1 MALVMYGI
9 VPPKTKCIY
18 PDKPIY
24 TLRARTLEHVC
35 EIYSLIASWWQTSCW
50 MGIQALQPS
59 SSQVVTWFGAI
70 YKLGF
75 VN

>member
-35 EIYSLIASWWQTSCW
+35 EIYSLIAILSDQCTSKP
-50 MGIQALQPS
+50 L